1 MRQVK
6 WTLGLEL
13 QLVFTTPTKL
23 AKGVGKAN

>member
-13 QLVFTTPTKL
+13 QLAFTTVMKL
-23 AKGVGKAN
+23 AKGVGRAN